1 MSAVVRV
8 AMGGRPRL
16 APCVA
21 GFTVARFS
29 SCRGQPRLRP
39 ALDQG
44 AQGMSYGYSSTSF
57 TTASQARVDERA
69 QFIVRTYN
77 HLFGAIVLFTL
88 IEVAL
93 FQTGVAYSL
102 AQAML
107 GTNWLLVM
115 GAFVVVSWL
124 ASHVAHSAVSR
135 TSQYLALAGFVA
147 AEAVIFVP
155 LLVIAQAVAPGAIQ
169 SAGIVTILG
178 FAGLTL
184 VAFRTRKDFS
194 FLRGVLMWG
203 GIVALVAIAASV
215 LFGFQLGVWFSV
227 AMIAFAGAAILYDTS
242 NVLRHFPTDRHVSA
256 ALQLFSSVALMFWY
270 VLRLFISSSSS
281 RS

>member
-1 MSAVVRV
+1 
-8 AMGGRPRL
+8 
-16 APCVA
+16 
-21 GFTVARFS
+21 
-29 SCRGQPRLRP
+29 
-39 ALDQG
+39 
-44 AQGMSYGYSSTSF
+44 MSYGYSSTSF